1 MTYLKALREDAPLLD
16 AYLRYFEVA
25 RTPFTIPGHK
35 QRASKLDLGLGAVV
49 DGDTPLYGGLDE
61 IKLTNQTLKSAE
73 SLAAKLWGGDYA
85 RFSTGGSTHVNQAVI
100 LALGKLGGK
109 IAVARTA
116 HRSVL
121 SALVLA
127 GLEPIWLAPDI
138 DAATGVPTGIP
149 LSELERVLPQKP
161 IALLLT
167 EPGYL
172 GTISQLPELISK
184 AHEHKIPVVIDAAW
198 GAHFGFHND
207 LPKHVLQLG
216 ADALITSTHKALPG
230 FSASALLVA
239 RGEYLN
245 LDRLEQSFET
255 THTTSPAG
263 APLASIDG
271 CRALLQQRG
280 EDLLAIAQTGTGK
293 TAAFAI
299 PIIDK
304 IQQIK
309 YKAFE
314 KGAFVRAIVMVP
326 TRELA
331 QQITQVFNQIG
342 KNTKVKA
349 LCVYGGVEQ
358 DHQIAKLLE
367 GMDIIVSTPGRMFDL
382 VSQGYL
388 SLKKIEILI
397 LDEADQMLDLGF
409 AKDIDDLVNKI
420 PGKRQTLFFS
430 ATISQKIKQQ
440 AYKMVSSNAIRIQ
453 VSPKDPVSKNVNHQI
468 VFVEMDD
475 KRFFLKRLIEENK
488 DNKFLVFVRTKVR
501 AERVKSAMERL
512 EIDSVTIHGD
522 KEQSERETALLAFR
536 TNACKVMIATD
547 VSARGIDIDG
557 IDFVINYDIP
567 EVAENYVHR
576 VGRTGRGR
584 AKGRAIS
591 FCAKEEKPLVDAI
604 EEYTTVP
611 ITRATVTKAEY
622 NETIEFADDTKDNW
636 KSLMNGEE
644 NKVKPKKKKRK

>member
-1 MTYLKALREDAPLLD
+1 MK
-16 AYLRYFEVA
+16 FEEY
-25 RTPFTIPGHK
+25 RL
-35 QRASKLDLGLGAVV
+35 SKEV
-49 DGDTPLYGGLDE
+49 
-61 IKLTNQTLKSAE
+61 KRN
-73 SLAAKLWGGDYA
+73 
-85 RFSTGGSTHVNQAVI
+85 
-100 LALGKLGGK
+100 
-109 IAVARTA
+109 
-116 HRSVL
+116 
-121 SALVLA
+121 
-127 GLEPIWLAPDI
+127 LEEMGFKRPTDI
-138 DAATGVPTGIP
+138 QFKC
-149 LSELERVLPQKP
+149 LPH
-161 IALLLT
+161 I
-167 EPGYL
+167 
-172 GTISQLPELISK
+172 
-184 AHEHKIPVVIDAAW
+184 
-198 GAHFGFHND
+198 
-207 LPKHVLQLG
+207 
-216 ADALITSTHKALPG
+216 
-230 FSASALLVA
+230 
-239 RGEYLN
+239 
-245 LDRLEQSFET
+245 
-255 THTTSPAG
+255 
-263 APLASIDG
+263 
-271 CRALLQQRG
+271 QRG

-430 ATISQKIKQQ
+430 ASINQKIKQQ

-522 KEQSERETALLAFR
+522 KEQSEREIALLAFR

-636 KSLMNGEE
+636 KSLMIGEE